1 MNLEELEKIKQNA
14 LNRHIP
20 IIMDDTLEVIKEYL
34 EISNP
39 RKDYLIITFITAF
52 LYKVFLLLM
61 PFLASWIIKYATNRF
76 IQV

>member
-1 MNLEELEKIKQNA
+1 MVKEYY
-14 LNRHIP
+14 RF
-20 IIMDDTLEVIKEYL
+20 IKEYL

-61 PFLASWIIKYATNRF
+61 PFLASWTIKYATNRF

>member
-1 MNLEELEKIKQNA
+1 MVKEYY
-14 LNRHIP
+14 RF
-20 IIMDDTLEVIKEYL
+20 IKEYL

-61 PFLASWIIKYATNRF
+61 PFLALWTIKYATY
-76 IQV
+76 ILEKQIKSHTIYHKPK